1 MTPTRRVPFAQVDA
15 FTDEPFRGNPAAV
28 CLPAEPLEPGEMLA
42 IAGEMNLSET
52 AFPAPPDGSGV
63 RTLRWFTPTTEV
75 SLCGHATLATAH
87 LLMERGEEPPLRF
100 DSRSGSLSAGG
111 DDEGR
116 IVLDFPA
123 DPPAQ
128 EAPPP
133 GLHDALGT
141 DPGRPAYRGE
151 RAWVVRLP
159 SPEAVA
165 TVTPDFRALREV
177 PVESLGVI
185 VTAAAGG
192 GGGAPDF
199 VSRFFG
205 PWVGVDEDPVTGMAH
220 TILGPYWAG
229 ELGLDTLRAR
239 QISKRGGE
247 MTVTVDGDRVRL
259 AGAAVTVAEGEILVP

>member
-1 MTPTRRVPFAQVDA
+1 MTATRRIPFAQVDA
-15 FTDEPFRGNPAAV
+15 FTAEPFRGNPAAV

-52 AFPAPPDGSGV
+52 AFPGPPDGSGV
-63 RTLRWFTPTTEV
+63 RTLRWFTPATEV

-87 LLMERGEEPPLRF
+87 LLMERGGEPPIRF
-100 DSRSGSLSAGG
+100 DSRSGPLSAER

-116 IVLDFPA
+116 VVLDFPA
-123 DPPAQ
+123 DPPVQ
-128 EAPPP
+128 EAPPR

-141 DPGRPAYRGE
+141 DAGRPAYRGE
-151 RAWVVRLP
+151 RAWVIRLR

-165 TVTPDFRALREV
+165 AVTPDFRALREV
-177 PVESLGVI
+177 RVESLGVI
-185 VTAAAGG
+185 VTAPGG
-192 GGGAPDF
+192 GEGAPDF

-247 MTVTVDGDRVRL
+247 MTVTVAGERVRL
-259 AGAAVTVAEGEILVP
+259 AGAAVTVAEGEILLP